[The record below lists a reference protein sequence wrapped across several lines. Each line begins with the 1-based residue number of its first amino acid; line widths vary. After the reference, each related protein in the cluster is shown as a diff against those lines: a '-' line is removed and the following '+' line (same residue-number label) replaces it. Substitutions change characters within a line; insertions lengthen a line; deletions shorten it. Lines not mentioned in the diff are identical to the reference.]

1 MTESGDTGR
10 PAQDWAAPRAAAAPG
25 AAHDRASSRPDLGA
39 FAPPDPAS
47 AAGPPAA
54 CALPAPVASVAP
66 PAPTPPYLLAPAP
79 GYGQSWSAQQGFAP
93 PGYGQQGYVYPGY
106 GHPGY
111 GQPAPG
117 LTGYG
122 WTGPGQHAA
131 VPATGPAAGSRGS
144 GRVTALILGSLA
156 AVTAVVVGLAVV
168 LPRVLP
174 GADGQRAAAA
184 GQRPVAG
191 TGAGSREVT
200 DPAIRTAAIDRVLAA
215 RGAAVTTDDA
225 AAWKRTQIGNA
236 TAPAFARLA
245 ALPISVWRYDI
256 ASVDAASTAADVI
269 LVVRVHT
276 RYDVDT
282 ADAIVREKLTM
293 RHGAGGWQVA
303 TETNATARLQ
313 PWDLGTLTFVRGKR
327 SLVIGIDQR
336 AAVLRRYAAVAD
348 SVTPDVTAVWGI
360 DWNQRPVLIVPR
372 TVGQLGRALEETEKF
387 LTDFAAVTTGES
399 GSAAPD
405 KTAFRVWT
413 NTPGLSDVG
422 GLGREIVLRHEITHV
437 ATAAPDTPGVPLWLE
452 EGFAEYVGYSTTSVP
467 ERTAWSELVTAVRA
481 GKAPAA
487 LPDTD
492 AFHAGAID
500 LAYESSDLACRL
512 IATRYGQAGLV
523 RLYRLVRDGTGS
535 EDENLDAALKAVTGL
550 GTAAFVISWR
560 ARMDQL
566 A

>member
-1 MTESGDTGR
+1 VPGY
-10 PAQDWAAPRAAAAPG
+10 AAPG
-25 AAHDRASSRPDLGA
+25 YA
-39 FAPPDPAS
+39 
-47 AAGPPAA
+47 
-54 CALPAPVASVAP
+54 
-66 PAPTPPYLLAPAP
+66 AP
-79 GYGQSWSAQQGFAP
+79 GQGQPWPAQQGYANR
-93 PGYGQQGYVYPGY
+93 GYGQQGYAHRGYGQPGYGDPGYVSPGYVSPGYVSPAYVYPGY
-106 GHPGY
+106 G
-111 GQPAPG
+111 QPSPG

-122 WTGPGQHAA
+122 WTGPVQH
-131 VPATGPAAGSRGS
+131 ATGPAPGRTAVPRGS

-174 GADGQRAAAA
+174 GAAAQRVAAA
-184 GQRPVAG
+184 GQRPAAG

-200 DPAIRTAAIDRVLAA
+200 DPAVRTAAIDRVLAA

-245 ALPISVWRYDI
+245 ALPITVWRYDI
-256 ASVDAASTAADVI
+256 ASLDADSTAADVD

-282 ADAIVREKLTM
+282 ADAIVREKLTL
-293 RHGAGGWQVA
+293 RHSAGGWQVA

-348 SVTPDVTAVWGI
+348 SVTPDVTAVWGT
-360 DWNQRPVLIVPR
+360 DWNQHPVLIVPK
-372 TVGQLGRALEETEKF
+372 TVGQLGRALDQTEKF

-399 GSAAPD
+399 GSAAAD

-422 GLGREIVLRHEITHV
+422 ELGREIVLRHEITHV
-437 ATAAPDTPGVPLWLE
+437 ATGAPDTPGVPLWLE
-452 EGFAEYVGYSTTSVP
+452 EGLAEYVGYSTTSVP
-467 ERTAWSELVTAVRA
+467 ERTAWAELVTAVRT

-512 IATRYGQAGLV
+512 IAKKYGQAGLV
-523 RLYRLVRDGTGS
+523 RLYRLVRAGTGS
-535 EDENLDAALKAVTGL
+535 EDENLDSALTAVTGQ